1 MGLYVTCDLRVRRR
15 RVVVDV
21 KKITDTFTLAV
32 PVLVV
37 CSCIRLITYY
47 HHWNIPILEYLSASE
62 LVLLF
67 IQPVLVIAALAGIY
81 LAFTL
86 LFAAVMVALVK
97 LGLFGKDR
105 KSKEAED
112 QAAASQPASMQ
123 TRSLYARIWFIFSLG
138 ILTVVFFKG
147 IWFDFEVIP
156 TVLFHVFL
164 LLGTTT
170 AVRSL
175 LPSDDKDGRI
185 KPLITGTVVVLMSSS
200 FFYGR
205 YQAHDTE
212 LHPTRVKLALKDNAV
227 IDTDSTRIYLGKT
240 GGYYFFHNPKDKE
253 TSIIPVGEVRATYIK

>member
-1 MGLYVTCDLRVRRR
+1 M
-15 RVVVDV
+15 DV

-47 HHWNIPILEYLSASE
+47 QHWNIPILEYLSASE

-123 TRSLYARIWFIFSLG
+123 TRALYARIWFIFSLG

-164 LLGTTT
+164 LLGTAT

-175 LPSDDKDGRI
+175 LPSDDKDGRL
-185 KPLITGTVVVLMSSS
+185 KPLIMGTVVVLMSSS